1 MVIYKLV
8 YLTVLMQ
15 FQCDMIRSSV
25 AVPETEELSAIGA
38 GYMAGLALGLWDER
52 VFSKVKRTIYVSEMD
67 LALKEKK
74 LNGWK
79 EAVEMGVK

>member
-1 MVIYKLV
+1 
-8 YLTVLMQ
+8 
-15 FQCDMIRSSV
+15 MIGSNV
-25 AVPETEELSAIGA
+25 AVPEAEELSAIGA

-67 LALKEKK
+67 SALKEKK

-79 EAVEMGVK
+79 EAVEMGGKIS

>member
-1 MVIYKLV
+1 M
-8 YLTVLMQ
+8 
-15 FQCDMIRSSV
+15 
-25 AVPETEELSAIGA
+25 PEAEELSAIGA

>member
-1 MVIYKLV
+1 
-8 YLTVLMQ
+8 MQ

-74 LNGWK
+74 LKGWK